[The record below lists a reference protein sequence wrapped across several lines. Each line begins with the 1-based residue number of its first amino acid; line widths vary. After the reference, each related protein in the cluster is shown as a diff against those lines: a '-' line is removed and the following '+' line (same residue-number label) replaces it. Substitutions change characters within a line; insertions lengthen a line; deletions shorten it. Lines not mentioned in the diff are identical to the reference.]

1 MRKLLIFYLFSFALI
16 LITTNSC
23 REPFLPDFREVE
35 IINQPPKVSLDT
47 LTLAAGF
54 GTYELDLNI
63 FVSDPEGDDFTVTA
77 TSEHPDVVTVEVS
90 GNIMTIFEVGLG
102 YATIKMILE
111 DGTDRNP
118 PAEDQFVVEVA
129 EYVEPETQYKWFMD
143 LSGIPNGTSFDE
155 YTLDDGTEIGRA
167 EGSPEA
173 SRVIQ
178 DEAMEWSTEEYDVMS
193 IIFASPLDLS
203 QDATFVFEYADFWGG
218 LFWVTIVDDSGG
230 EGGFGDGEPF
240 DQMVLDDP
248 SWNTFETDLNDW
260 VGGDVDLSAIT
271 EIYFELYD
279 AQQLE
284 TFKFRNMGLGIFTPF
299 IMEFS
304 AIPDGT
310 PFEEYTLDDGTEIGT
325 AEASAGTSRTV
336 QNGVLEWTT
345 DEWDLMSIIFPEPYD
360 FTPNTTFSIEYAD
373 LWSDQF
379 GLIIVDAYGGEAGFG
394 WDEEPFLGAM
404 DLDDPSYNTFEFDLS
419 DYTGVD
425 VDLSAVTEI
434 YFEKWGAEQEETFI
448 LKELAIGK

>member
-35 IINQPPKVSLDT
+35 IINQPPTVSIDT

-54 GTYELDLNI
+54 GSHELDLNI

-77 TSEHPDVVTVEVS
+77 TSENPDVVTVEVS
-90 GNIMTIFEVGLG
+90 GSIMTILEVGLG
-102 YATIKMILE
+102 FATIKMILE
-111 DGTDRNP
+111 DGTERNP
-118 PAEDQFVVEVA
+118 PAEDQFVVEVT
-129 EYVEPETQYKWFMD
+129 EYVEPETQYIWLMD
-143 LSGIPNGTSFDE
+143 LSGIPNGTPFDE

-167 EGSPEA
+167 EGSPGA
-173 SRVIQ
+173 SRVVQ
-178 DEAMEWSTEEYDVMS
+178 DEAMEWTTEEYDVMS
-193 IIFASPLDLS
+193 IIFAAPLDLS
-203 QDATFVFEYADFWGG
+203 QDATFAFEYADYWGAI
-218 LFWVTIVDDSGG
+218 FWVTIIDENGA

-240 DQMVLDDP
+240 DQMVMDDP

-271 EIYFELYD
+271 EIYIEIFD
-279 AQQLE
+279 AQELE
-284 TFKFRNMGLGIFTPF
+284 TFTIRNLGLGIFTPF
-299 IMEFS
+299 VLEFS
-304 AIPDGT
+304 TIDNGT
-310 PFEEYTLDDGTEIGT
+310 PFDDYTLDDGTVIGR
-325 AEASAGTSRTV
+325 AEGSAGAARVV
-336 QNGVLEWTT
+336 QGGVLEWTM
-345 DEWDLMSIIFPEPYD
+345 DEYDVMSIVFPAPYD
-360 FTPNTTFSIEYAD
+360 FTPNTTFTIEYAD

-379 GLIIVDAYGGEAGFG
+379 GITLVDADGGEIGFG
-394 WDEEPFLGAM
+394 WDEEPFLDAM
-404 DLDDPSYNTFEFDLS
+404 DLNDPSYNTFEFDLS

-434 YFEKWGAEQEETFI
+434 YFEKFGAEAEETFI